1 MQKVSVKRLAADLK
15 AFLSKIS
22 IDCWVTCLYFL
33 CMPFTVVQTP
43 LGSLLKVITMPVVA
57 VLGVKIFLGKTKTLQ
72 ANSVHFI
79 YGAYIILCFAQLL
92 LFRGEEAKV
101 TTSDMVQAFLV
112 LLLISMRVYNEEE
125 QKMIENIW
133 IIVGII
139 CAIVCI
145 TSTTTINQY
154 ENRIQ
159 IYILGYEEDVNQY
172 PMYFTMPLVV
182 AIKRIIDKS
191 KLTPLYAGLIVAILY
206 SVLKLGSRGGL
217 IGIVCGIFACILFGA
232 KSLKSKIGIMLAVVV
247 VAVVVVLVFFPLLPE
262 DVQQRFTV
270 ESVVET
276 GGTGRVDIW
285 KFSLNYTFEKP
296 ERIMFGSGL
305 LSTYSIFP
313 STAKVSNVVCHNQF
327 IQTFF
332 DQGIFGL
339 ALYIA
344 TYAVCI
350 GRNIRKNPY
359 YAAAMVAIFGF
370 SMSLTMYVLKPYI
383 NVLMMC
389 AMCFESDNNV
399 NVLRKDNEDA

>member
-1 MQKVSVKRLAADLK
+1 MQKVSVKRLTADLK

-22 IDCWVTCLYFL
+22 IDCWAACLYFL

-43 LGSLLKVITMPVVA
+43 FGSLLKVITMPIVA
-57 VLGVKIFLGKTKTLQ
+57 VLGVKIFIGKTKTMQ
-72 ANSVHFI
+72 ANSVHFV
-79 YGAYIILCFAQLL
+79 YGAYIIFCFAQLL
-92 LFRGEEAKV
+92 FYRGAEARI
-101 TTSDMVQAFLV
+101 TTSDMVQAFFV
-112 LLLISMRVYNEEE
+112 LLLITMRVYNEEE

-159 IYILGYEEDVNQY
+159 IYILGYEEDVNHY

-182 AIKRIIDKS
+182 AIKRITEKS
-191 KLTPLYAGLIVAILY
+191 KLMPLYAGLIVAMLY

-217 IGIVCGIFACILFGA
+217 IGVVCGIFACILFGA
-232 KSLKSKIGIMLAVVV
+232 KSLQSKIGTMVAVVV
-247 VAVVVVLVFFPLLPE
+247 VAVVVVLVLFPLLPE

-270 ESVVET
+270 ENVVES

-285 KFSLNYTFEKP
+285 KFSLSYTFEKP

-305 LSTYSIFP
+305 FSTYSIFP
-313 STAKVSNVVCHNQF
+313 STARVTNYVCHNQF

-339 ALYIA
+339 SFYIA
-344 TYAVCI
+344 TYAACI
-350 GRNIRKNPY
+350 GRNIKKNPY

-370 SMSLTMYVLKPYI
+370 SISLTMYVLKPYI
-383 NVLMMC
+383 NILMMC
-389 AMCFESDNNV
+389 AMCFESDNH
-399 NVLRKDNEDA
+399 VLRKDSGDA

>member
-1 MQKVSVKRLAADLK
+1 MQKVSVKNLAADLK

-22 IDCWVTCLYFL
+22 IDCWAACLYFL

-43 LGSLLKVITMPVVA
+43 FGSLLKVITMPIAA
-57 VLGVKIFLGKTKTLQ
+57 VLGIKIFIGKTKTLQ
-72 ANSVHFI
+72 ANSVHFV
-79 YGAYIILCFAQLL
+79 YGAYIIFCFAQLL
-92 LFRGEEAKV
+92 FFRGAEAKI
-101 TTSDMVQAFLV
+101 TTSDMVQAFFV
-112 LLLISMRVYNEEE
+112 LLLITMRVYNEEE

-159 IYILGYEEDVNQY
+159 IYILGYEEDVNHY

-182 AIKRIIDKS
+182 AIKRIIEKS
-191 KLTPLYAGLIVAILY
+191 KLLPLYAGLIVAMLY

-217 IGIVCGIFACILFGA
+217 IGVVCGIFACILFGA
-232 KSLKSKIGIMLAVVV
+232 KSLKSKIGTIVAVVV

-270 ESVVET
+270 ENVVES

-285 KFSLNYTFEKP
+285 KFSLSYTFEKP
-296 ERIMFGSGL
+296 ERIIFGSGL
-305 LSTYSIFP
+305 FSTYSIFP
-313 STAKVSNVVCHNQF
+313 STARVSNYVCHNQF

-339 ALYIA
+339 AFYIA

-383 NVLMMC
+383 NILMMC
-389 AMCFESDNNV
+389 AMCFESENNV
-399 NVLRKDNEDA
+399 NVLRKDSADV

>member
-1 MQKVSVKRLAADLK
+1 MQKVSVKKLAADLK

-22 IDCWVTCLYFL
+22 IDCWAVCLYFL

-43 LGSLLKVITMPVVA
+43 FGSVLKVITMPIVA
-57 VLGVKIFLGKTKTLQ
+57 VLGVKIFVGKTKTLQ
-72 ANSVHFI
+72 ANSVHFV

-92 LFRGEEAKV
+92 FFRGLEAKV
-101 TTSDMVQAFLV
+101 ATSDMMQAFVV

-139 CAIVCI
+139 CAIICI

-154 ENRIQ
+154 ENRVQ
-159 IYILGYEEDVNQY
+159 IYILGYEEDVNQF
-172 PMYFTMPLVV
+172 PIYFTMPLVT
-182 AIKRIIDKS
+182 AIKRIIEKS
-191 KLTPLYAGLIVAILY
+191 KFLPLYAGLIVAMLY

-217 IGIVCGIFACILFGA
+217 IGIACGIFACILFGA
-232 KSLKSKIGIMLAVVV
+232 KSLKSKIGIMAAVAV
-247 VAVVVVLVFFPLLPE
+247 VAVVVILVFFPLLPE

-270 ESVVET
+270 ENVVES

-285 KFSLNYTFEKP
+285 KFSLSYTFEKP

-313 STAKVSNVVCHNQF
+313 STARVTNYVCHNQF
-327 IQTFF
+327 VQTFF

-339 ALYIA
+339 AFYIA

-350 GRNIRKNPY
+350 GRNIKKNPF

-370 SMSLTMYVLKPYI
+370 SMSLTMYTLKPYI
-383 NVLMMC
+383 NILMMC

-399 NVLRKDNEDA
+399 TVLRKDSTDV